1 VDPEELAK
9 KKKEE
14 LKKAAEEQQANAR
27 VKSTKKIDYDKAFEE
42 RQAKLGNVMPKA
54 EIKDTK
60 GMSEAAKGIILEQA
74 QEAGL
79 ADQLFGG
86 MGEEA
91 PKITLNTEKEYKNF
105 GKKVGDTL
113 YAGAAP
119 YRIEQFFKELC
130 KELPTTCD
138 SKQIKK
144 ISDSILSTYNSK
156 LRAEKEEAQGKKK
169 KKAAQLKGGGGKG
182 YEMNNNPAMINDV
195 MGSGYD
201 DEDDYGKE
209 AGFTRENEGDYDFM

>member
-1 VDPEELAK
+1 
-9 KKKEE
+9 
-14 LKKAAEEQQANAR
+14 
-27 VKSTKKIDYDKAFEE
+27 
-42 RQAKLGNVMPKA
+42 
-54 EIKDTK
+54 
-60 GMSEAAKGIILEQA
+60 
-74 QEAGL
+74 
-79 ADQLFGG
+79 
-86 MGEEA
+86 MGEEG

-113 YAGAAP
+113 YAGHAP

-144 ISDSILSTYNSK
+144 ISDSILSIYNTK

-195 MGSGYD
+195 LGGGYG
-201 DEDDYGKE
+201 DEDDYGDEK
-209 AGFTRENEGDYDFM
+209 AFQKENEGEYDFMWESSTYLYVCLRKISDLINILAFAYQLQNKWSRKIWFR